1 MRRITNS
8 ERLWQRARKHLA
20 AGVSSNIRLQE
31 RPAPL
36 YFSHGKG
43 SHLFDV
49 DGNEYI
55 DYVAAYGPLIL
66 GHSHP
71 ELVEAV
77 QRQVALGQTYGGQ
90 HEIEVEV
97 AEKICALVP
106 AMDVVRFCGSGSEA
120 NHALFRLAR
129 AYTGRTKIVRFE
141 GHYHGWLDDQII
153 SDHPHSEEEAGELP
167 FPHPVLGSQ
176 GQLPYAAGET
186 LVLPWNDLDAFA
198 NLMEREGSDV
208 AAVITEPIMCNG
220 GFIFPKTGY
229 LEGLRE
235 ICTRERSLLIFDE
248 VITGFRA
255 DLHGAQGLLGITP
268 DLVTLGKAV
277 ANGFPLSVF
286 GGRRDI
292 MDLVGSGVMHGGTY
306 NGNPITLAAASAT
319 LDVLS
324 RDNGAVY
331 ERIRDVGGSL
341 MDGIRQAARD
351 AGQPVLV
358 QGIGPVLF
366 AWFTE
371 LEELTTFRDNWDCDE
386 DKYASFQGKLINY
399 GVRTIPSGRW
409 YVSAAH
415 TEEDVRQSVDA
426 VAQAL
431 KEI

>member
-1 MRRITNS
+1 MQRITRS
-8 ERLWQRARKHLA
+8 KRLWERARKHLA

-36 YFSHGKG
+36 YFSHGEG
-43 SHLFDV
+43 SRLFDV

-66 GHSHP
+66 GHSP
-71 ELVEAV
+71 PAVVEAV

-90 HEIEVEV
+90 HEIEVDV
-97 AEKICALVP
+97 SEKISALIP

-129 AYTGRTKIVRFE
+129 AWTGRTKIVRFE
-141 GHYHGWLDDQII
+141 GHYHGWLDDQLI
-153 SDHPHSEEEAGELP
+153 SDHPHSEEEAGALP
-167 FPHPVLGSQ
+167 FPQPVLGSK
-176 GQLPYAAGET
+176 GQLPHAAGET
-186 LVLPWNDLDAFA
+186 LVLPWNDLDAFSS
-198 NLMEREGSDV
+198 LMDREGQHV

-220 GFIFPKTGY
+220 GFILPKPGF
-229 LEGLRE
+229 LEGLRD
-235 ICTRERSLLIFDE
+235 ICTRQESLLIFDE

-255 DLHGAQGLLGITP
+255 DLHGAQGLLGVTP

-292 MDLVGSGVMHGGTY
+292 MRLVGDGVMHGGTY
-306 NGNPITLAAASAT
+306 NGNPITLAAANAT

-331 ERIRDVGGSL
+331 EQIRATGRSL
-341 MDGIRQAARD
+341 MDGIRQAARE
-351 AGQPVLV
+351 AGHSVLV
-358 QGIGPVLF
+358 QGIGPVFF
-366 AWFTE
+366 AWFTD
-371 LEELTTFRDNWDCDE
+371 LEQLTTFRDNWACDE
-386 DKYASFQGKLINY
+386 SKYAAFQGKLINH

-415 TEEDVRQSVDA
+415 TEEDVRLTIDA
-426 VAQAL
+426 VGKTL
-431 KEI
+431 REM

>member
-1 MRRITNS
+1 MRDITRS
-8 ERLWQRARKHLA
+8 QALWQRARKHLA

-43 SHLFDV
+43 SRLFDV

-153 SDHPHSEEEAGELP
+153 SDHPHSEEEAGALP
-167 FPHPVLGSQ
+167 FPQPVLGSK
-176 GQLPYAAGET
+176 GQLPHAAGET
-186 LVLPWNDLDAFA
+186 LVLPWNDLDAFSS
-198 NLMEREGSDV
+198 LMDREGQNV
-208 AAVITEPIMCNG
+208 ACVITEPIMCNG
-220 GFIFPKTGY
+220 GFILPKPGF

-235 ICTRERSLLIFDE
+235 ICTRENALLIFDE

-255 DLHGAQGLLGITP
+255 DLHGAQGLLGVTP

-306 NGNPITLAAASAT
+306 NGNPITLAAANAT

-331 ERIRDVGGSL
+331 EQIRAVGRSL
-341 MDGIRQAARD
+341 MTGIRQAAQA
-351 AGQPVLV
+351 AGQSVLV

-366 AWFTE
+366 AWFTDLSE
-371 LEELTTFRDNWDCDE
+371 ITTFRDNWACDE
-386 DKYASFQGKLINY
+386 DKYAVFQGKLVNH

-415 TEEDVRQSVDA
+415 TEEDMRQTVDA

-431 KEI
+431 KEM

>member
-1 MRRITNS
+1 MQKITRS

-36 YFSHGKG
+36 YFSHGQG
-43 SHLFDV
+43 SRLFDV

-71 ELVEAV
+71 ELVAAV

-97 AEKICALVP
+97 AEKISALMP

-141 GHYHGWLDDQII
+141 GHYHGWLDDQLI

-167 FPHPVLGSQ
+167 FPRAVLGSR
-176 GQLPYAAGET
+176 GQLPHAAGET
-186 LVLPWNDLDAFA
+186 LVLPWNDLDAFSR
-198 NLMEREGSDV
+198 LMDREGQHV
-208 AAVITEPIMCNG
+208 AVVITEPIMCNG
-220 GFIFPKTGY
+220 GFILPKSGF
-229 LEGLRE
+229 LEGLRD
-235 ICTRERSLLIFDE
+235 ICTRAGSLLIFDE

-255 DLHGAQGLLGITP
+255 DLHGAQGLLGVIP

-292 MDLVGSGVMHGGTY
+292 MELVGNGVMHGGTY
-306 NGNPITLAAASAT
+306 NGNPITLAAANAT

-331 ERIRDVGGSL
+331 DQIRAIGLSL
-341 MDGIRQAARD
+341 MNGIRQAAQA
-351 AGQPVLV
+351 AGQSVLV

-371 LEELTTFRDNWDCDE
+371 QRELTTFRDNWACDE
-386 DKYASFQGKLINY
+386 DKYAAFQGKLISH

-415 TEEDVRQSVDA
+415 TEEDVRLTVDA
-426 VAQAL
+426 VARAL
-431 KEI
+431 EAT

>member
-1 MRRITNS
+1 MRRITRS
-8 ERLWQRARKHLA
+8 QELWQRARKHLA

-36 YFSHGKG
+36 YFSHGQG
-43 SHLFDV
+43 SRLFDV
-49 DGNEYI
+49 DGNEFI

-90 HEIEVEV
+90 HEIEVEA
-97 AEKICALVP
+97 AEKIAALVP

-141 GHYHGWLDDQII
+141 GHYHGWLDDQLV
-153 SDHPHSEEEAGELP
+153 SDHPHSEEEAGALP
-167 FPHPVLGSQ
+167 FPRPVLGSQ
-176 GQLPYAAGET
+176 GQLPHAAGET

-198 NLMEREGSDV
+198 ALIEREGRSV

-220 GFIFPKTGY
+220 GFILPQPGF
-229 LEGLRE
+229 LEGLRD
-235 ICTRERSLLIFDE
+235 ICTREDILLIFDE

-306 NGNPITLAAASAT
+306 NGNPITLAAAKAT
-319 LDVLS
+319 LDVLA
-324 RDNGAVY
+324 RDDGAVY
-331 ERIRDVGGSL
+331 EQIRATGRSL
-341 MDGIRQAARD
+341 MDGIRQAARK
-351 AGQPVLV
+351 AGHSMLV
-358 QGIGPVLF
+358 QGIGPVFF

-371 LEELTTFRDNWDCDE
+371 RQEIASFRDNWDCDE
-386 DKYASFQGKLINY
+386 DTYAAFQGKLIDH
-399 GVRTIPSGRW
+399 GVRAIPSGRW

-415 TEEDVRQSVDA
+415 TAEDVRQTIDA
-426 VAQAL
+426 VAKAL
-431 KEI
+431 REV

>member
-1 MRRITNS
+1 MRSTTRS
-8 ERLWQRARKHLA
+8 RQLWQRAQKHLA

-31 RPAPL
+31 QPTPL

-43 SHLFDV
+43 SRLIDV
-49 DGNEYI
+49 DGNEFI
-55 DYVAAYGPLIL
+55 DYVAAYGPLVL

-71 ELVEAV
+71 ELVDAV
-77 QRQVALGQTYGGQ
+77 QKQVALGQTYGGQ

-97 AEKICALVP
+97 SEKINALIP

-120 NHALFRLAR
+120 NHAQFRLAR

-153 SDHPHSEEEAGELP
+153 SDHPHSEEEAGALP
-167 FPHPVLGSQ
+167 APRPVLGSK
-176 GQLPYAAGET
+176 GQLPHAAGET
-186 LVLPWNDLDAFA
+186 LVLPWNDLDAFTR
-198 NLMEREGSDV
+198 LMDREGQHV
-208 AAVITEPIMCNG
+208 AAVITEPFMCNG
-220 GFIFPKTGY
+220 GFILPKPGF

-235 ICTRERSLLIFDE
+235 FCTREGSLLIFDE

-255 DLHGAQGLLGITP
+255 DLHGAQGLVGVTP

-292 MDLVGSGVMHGGTY
+292 MAMVGSGVMHGGTY
-306 NGNPITLAAASAT
+306 NGNPITLAAANAT

-331 ERIRDVGGSL
+331 DHIRAVGLSL
-341 MDGIRQAARD
+341 MQGIRQAAQD
-351 AGQPVLV
+351 AGQSVLV
-358 QGIGPVLF
+358 QGIGPVFF

-371 LEELTTFRDNWDCDE
+371 RRDITTFRDNWECDE
-386 DKYASFQGKLINY
+386 DKYAAFQGKLIDH

-415 TEEDVRQSVDA
+415 TEEDVQLTVEA
-426 VAQAL
+426 VAKAL
-431 KEI
+431 QKV

>member
-1 MRRITNS
+1 MGKFTNS

-43 SHLFDV
+43 SRLFDV

-153 SDHPHSEEEAGELP
+153 SDHPHSEEEAGALP
-167 FPHPVLGSQ
+167 FPQPVLGSK
-176 GQLPYAAGET
+176 GQLPHAAGET

-198 NLMEREGSDV
+198 SLMEREGQNV
-208 AAVITEPIMCNG
+208 ACVITEPIMCNG
-220 GFIFPKTGY
+220 GFIMPKPGF

-235 ICTRERSLLIFDE
+235 ICTRESSLLIFDE
-248 VITGFRA
+248 VITGFRVG
-255 DLHGAQGLLGITP
+255 LNGAQGLLGVTP

-306 NGNPITLAAASAT
+306 NGSPITLAAANAT

-331 ERIRDVGGSL
+331 EQIRAVGRSL
-341 MDGIRQAARD
+341 MAGIRQAAQD
-351 AGQPVLV
+351 AGQSVLV

-371 LEELTTFRDNWDCDE
+371 REELTTFRDNWACDE
-386 DKYASFQGKLINY
+386 DKYAAFQGKLINH

-415 TEEDVRQSVDA
+415 TEEDVRQTVDA

-431 KEI
+431 KEM

>member
-1 MRRITNS
+1 MREITRS
-8 ERLWQRARKHLA
+8 EQLWTRARKHLA

-43 SHLFDV
+43 SRLFDV

-71 ELVEAV
+71 ELVAAV

-90 HEIEVEV
+90 HEIEVDV
-97 AEKICALVP
+97 AEKICALMP

-153 SDHPHSEEEAGELP
+153 SDHPHSEDEAGALP
-167 FPHPVLGSQ
+167 FPRPVLGSK
-176 GQLPYAAGET
+176 GQLPHTAGET
-186 LVLPWNDLDAFA
+186 LVLPWNDSDAFA
-198 NLMEREGSDV
+198 RLMDREGRNV

-220 GFIFPKTGY
+220 GFILPKPGF
-229 LEGLRE
+229 LECLRE

-248 VITGFRA
+248 VITGFRV
-255 DLHGAQGLLGITP
+255 DLHGAQGLLGVTP

-306 NGNPITLAAASAT
+306 NGNPITLAAAKAT

-331 ERIRDVGGSL
+331 EHIRAVGGSL
-341 MDGIRQAARD
+341 IAGIRQAAQD
-351 AGQPVLV
+351 AGQSVLV

-371 LEELTTFRDNWDCDE
+371 RQEISTFRDNWACDE
-386 DKYASFQGKLINY
+386 DKYAAFQGKLINY

-415 TEEDVRQSVDA
+415 TEEDVSQTVNSVA
-426 VAQAL
+426 RAL
-431 KEI
+431 KEV

>member
-1 MRRITNS
+1 MQRIS
-8 ERLWQRARKHLA
+8 RSQQLWQRARKHLA

-36 YFSHGKG
+36 YFSRGQG
-43 SHLFDV
+43 SRLFDV

-71 ELVEAV
+71 DLVEAV

-90 HEIEVEV
+90 HEIEVDV
-97 AEKICALVP
+97 AEKICDLVP

-153 SDHPHSEEEAGELP
+153 SDHPHSVEEAGELP
-167 FPHPVLGSQ
+167 FPQPVLGSK
-176 GQLPYAAGET
+176 GQLPHAAGET

-198 NLMEREGSDV
+198 ALIEREGPNV

-220 GFIFPKTGY
+220 GFILPQPGF

-235 ICTRERSLLIFDE
+235 VCTRAEILLIFDE

-255 DLHGAQGLLGITP
+255 GLHGAQGLLGVTP

-292 MDLVGSGVMHGGTY
+292 MALVGSGVMHGGTY
-306 NGNPITLAAASAT
+306 NGNPVTLAAANAT
-319 LDVLS
+319 LDVLA
-324 RDNGAVY
+324 RDDGAVY
-331 ERIRDVGGSL
+331 EQIRAIGRSL
-341 MDGIRQAARD
+341 MDGIRQAAAQ
-351 AGQPVLV
+351 AGQSVLV
-358 QGIGPVLF
+358 QGIGPVFF

-371 LEELTTFRDNWDCDE
+371 RQEITSFRDNWDCDE
-386 DKYASFQGKLINY
+386 DKYAAFQGKLIAH
-399 GVRTIPSGRW
+399 GVRAIPSGRW

-415 TEEDVRQSVDA
+415 TAEDVRQTVDA

-431 KEI
+431 REA

>member
-1 MRRITNS
+1 MQRITRS
-8 ERLWQRARKHLA
+8 QQLWQRARKHLA

-36 YFSHGKG
+36 YFSRGQG
-43 SHLFDV
+43 SRLFDV

-90 HEIEVEV
+90 HEIEVDV
-97 AEKICALVP
+97 AEKICDLVP

-153 SDHPHSEEEAGELP
+153 SDHPHSVEEAGELP
-167 FPHPVLGSQ
+167 FPQPVLGSK
-176 GQLPYAAGET
+176 GQLPHAAGET
-186 LVLPWNDLDAFA
+186 LVLPWNDLDAFTA
-198 NLMEREGSDV
+198 LIEREGQSV

-220 GFIFPKTGY
+220 GFILPQPGF

-235 ICTRERSLLIFDE
+235 ICTRKEILLIFDE

-255 DLHGAQGLLGITP
+255 GLHGAQGLLGVTP

-292 MDLVGSGVMHGGTY
+292 MELVGSGVMHGGTY
-306 NGNPITLAAASAT
+306 NGNPITLAAANAT
-319 LDVLS
+319 LDVLA

-331 ERIRDVGGSL
+331 DQIRTIGRSL
-341 MDGIRQAARD
+341 MDGIRQTAAQ
-351 AGQPVLV
+351 AGHSVLV
-358 QGIGPVLF
+358 QGIGPVFF

-371 LEELTTFRDNWDCDE
+371 RQAITSFRHNWDCDE
-386 DKYASFQGKLINY
+386 DKFAAFQGKLINH

-415 TEEDVRQSVDA
+415 TAEDVRQTVDA
-426 VAQAL
+426 VAKAL
-431 KEI
+431 REV